1 MIINVPTRTT
11 EELTAIKATEVRL
24 ERNDLLSVTDW
35 AAGSDIIMSAEMTAY
50 RAALRDV
57 PSQAGFPN
65 TVIWPT
71 KEATP

>member
-35 AAGSDIIMSAEMTAY
+35 SAGTDVTMSSGMIAY

-65 TVIWPT
+65 TIIWPI
-71 KEATP
+71 KPEGV